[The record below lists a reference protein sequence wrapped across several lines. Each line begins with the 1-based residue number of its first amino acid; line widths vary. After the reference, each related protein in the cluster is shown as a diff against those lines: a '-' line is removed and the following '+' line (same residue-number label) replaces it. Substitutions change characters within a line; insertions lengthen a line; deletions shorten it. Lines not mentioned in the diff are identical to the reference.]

1 MAKKGV
7 DMEKE
12 IIEIRWHGRGGQG
25 AKTAALLFGE
35 AALETGMYI
44 QAFPEYGPERTGAP
58 VSSYNRLSKKP
69 IRIHSGIETPDIVL
83 VLDPTLIG
91 KVDVTAGLKDH
102 GVIIV
107 NTTKSPSEVRK
118 MLGVKDSIKVYTV
131 DAYGIA
137 LATIGRAIPNTP
149 MLGSLIKATG
159 ILNFDHLLESVR
171 KKLEVKFRGK
181 GADIVDKNI
190 QAIKKAYEET
200 KGEE

>member
-1 MAKKGV
+1 
-7 DMEKE
+7 MEKE
-12 IIEIRWHGRGGQG
+12 ILEIRWHGRGGQG

-91 KVDVTAGLKDH
+91 KVDVTAGLKDD

-107 NTTKSPSEVRK
+107 NTKRPPSEIRN
-118 MLGVKDSIKVYTV
+118 MLGVKDSVKVYTV

-137 LATIGRAIPNTP
+137 LETIGKAIPNTP

-171 KKLEVKFRGK
+171 KKLGVKFRGK
-181 GADIVDKNI
+181 GAEIVDKNI

>member
-1 MAKKGV
+1 
-7 DMEKE
+7 MEKE

-91 KVDVTAGLKDH
+91 KVDVTAGLKEN

-107 NTTKSPSEVRK
+107 NTKKSPSEMRK
-118 MLGVKDSIKVYTV
+118 MLGVKDTIKVYTV

-137 LATIGRAIPNTP
+137 LDTIGKAIPNTP